1 MILYW
6 PKLKVLNKTNL
17 FLFLFAIFIKIIFS
31 IMILNFFE
39 PNIAE
44 EFYDDI
50 ARNLINGNGYII
62 NEGESP
68 NLWRAPVYPFFLAG
82 IFCLFGSANLYAILF
97 QILIDSTTCLV
108 IFFIG
113 KSVYNKKIGLISAI
127 AFILYPFFSY
137 YTVHLLSESLFTLL
151 LSLVILYL
159 IRKRKTGRCWDFFV
173 IGLLAGI
180 AILCK
185 PSLQYSP
192 FFILFGLF
200 IYFKRKRALLNFSA
214 LAIGVFVVILP
225 WVIRNYY
232 VTDSFFLGTGGG
244 YNLWLGNHIPTD
256 GKDHDELDG
265 EKLQLLK
272 DSISRVT
279 QGKGDQFTVENDKKF
294 FKEALRGIRDNPYQT
309 ILLIVKKAFRFWFYI
324 YHPDHKKFTLFL
336 VPIQGLILSLSL
348 VGIYFSIKE
357 KTEIFYPLAIIIYF
371 NLIHAAMVSTF
382 RYSIPVMLYVILF
395 AVYGAHKIRAWNWS
409 AIRC

>member
-1 MILYW
+1 MI
-6 PKLKVLNKTNL
+6 NKTNI

-31 IMILNFFE
+31 IIILNFLE

-50 ARNLINGNGYII
+50 ARNLINGNGYVI

-68 NLWRAPVYPFFLAG
+68 NLWRAPAYPFFLAG
-82 IFCLFGSANLYAILF
+82 IFCLFGSTNLYAILF
-97 QILIDSTTCLV
+97 QILIDSITCLV

-137 YTVHLLSESLFTLL
+137 YTVHLLSESLFTFLI
-151 LSLVILYL
+151 SLVTFYL
-159 IRKRKTGRCWDFFV
+159 IKKQYTGRCWDFFG

-180 AILCK
+180 AILCR
-185 PSLQYSP
+185 PSLQYFP

-200 IYFKRKRALLNFSA
+200 IHFKRKRALLNFSA
-214 LAIGVFVVILP
+214 LAIGLFVVIMP
-225 WVIRNYY
+225 WIIRNYH
-232 VTDSFFLGTGGG
+232 VTGSFLLGTGGG
-244 YNLWLGNHIPTD
+244 YNLWLGNHIPTA
-256 GKDHDELDG
+256 GKDHDELNG

-279 QGKGDQFTVENDKKF
+279 QGQGDQFTVENDKKF
-294 FKEALRGIRDNPYQT
+294 FEEALRGIKDNPYAT
-309 ILLIVKKAFRFWFYI
+309 IVLIAKKAFRFWFYI

-348 VGIYFSIKE
+348 LGIYFSIKE
-357 KTEIFYPLAIIIYF
+357 NKEIFYILIIIIYF
-371 NLIHAAMVSTF
+371 NLIHAAVASTF
-382 RYSIPVMLYVILF
+382 RYSIPVMPYVILF
-395 AVYGAHKIRAWNWS
+395 AVYGAYKIKAWNGS